1 MSTLKSITKKGLNMP
16 TKAEL
21 QERVDSLEADLRRM
35 DRALN
40 QAQLDLE
47 SLPES
52 NKTHLTPHTSDH
64 NRAAVARAVEE
75 LTRVV
80 HDPSPRVDSYI
91 KSVEGIGW
99 SWEEPYTRNGQFAW
113 CGAFAAFCHTAVKR
127 DIRKKIFPSCY
138 RMFRAWANTSRKIK
152 PEEVASGDI
161 VVVYTSK
168 RSRQGDHIT
177 LCVDASTI
185 GEGFITTIEG
195 NAFGEL
201 GDGSRGE
208 GVITRQRKVEEF
220 AHVYRLL
227 SVDFDE

>member
-1 MSTLKSITKKGLNMP
+1 MP

-21 QERVDSLEADLRRM
+21 QTRVDELEADLRRM

-40 QAQLDLE
+40 QAQLDLS
-47 SLPES
+47 SLPE
-52 NKTHLTPHTSDH
+52 TRTGGLTPHVSDH
-64 NRAAVARAVEE
+64 ARSAVKRAHEE
-75 LTRVV
+75 LDRVV
-80 HDPSPRVDSYI
+80 HDPSSRIDTYI
-91 KSVEGIGW
+91 KSTEGIAW
-99 SWEEPYTRNGQFAW
+99 TWEEPYTRNGQFAW
-113 CGAFAAFCHTAVKR
+113 CGAFAAYCHTAVKR

-138 RMFRAWANTSRKIK
+138 RMFQNWSNTSRKIQN
-152 PEEVASGDI
+152 EEVSRGDI

-185 GEGFITTIEG
+185 DQGYITTIEG
-195 NAFGEL
+195 NAHGEL

-208 GVITRQRKVEEF
+208 GVITRTRSLEEF

-227 SVDFDE
+227 GVDFDE